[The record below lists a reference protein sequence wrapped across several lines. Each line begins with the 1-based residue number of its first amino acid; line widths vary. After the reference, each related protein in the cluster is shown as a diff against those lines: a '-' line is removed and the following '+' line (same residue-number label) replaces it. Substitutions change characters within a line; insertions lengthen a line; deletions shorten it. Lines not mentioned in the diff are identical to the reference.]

1 MVVNSMLLEAV
12 GLLAGLCTTVSFL
25 PQALM
30 VIKSRDTTS
39 ISLLMYI
46 VFIGGVCLW
55 VVYGVLISSLPIM
68 MWNFCTLLLAGAIL
82 VMKLRFG

>member
-46 VFIGGVCLW
+46 VFIGGVSLW